1 MGHVFVSFSSRDV
14 KMARAICG
22 AIEDRGYPCWISD
35 RDVRPGRNYQDEIVD
50 AIGSA
55 SVFVLVFSQNSNN
68 SSEIKKELSLASRS
82 NLLVVPVRIEDIVPT
97 GALQYEL
104 STRQWIDIFEDWERA
119 VGRIVDQIRSIA
131 PLDESQTAAVAATRK
146 PFAVRRRPVSYLL
159 SSALV
164 LVGILAAGWWF
175 ITPSI
180 AALDYPDADPE
191 KPETRVNSFTIKI
204 VMGGVVQGRAWTRV
218 TSDRW
223 KESYLDENGADVGTT
238 VTLNVVK
245 RMILFD
251 CSGTVVVEVGQPR
264 KFAFIPDKGC
274 EGMPFRISHSS
285 DTWGVASHLE
295 DVR

>member
-1 MGHVFVSFSSRDV
+1 MSHVFVSFSSRDA
-14 KMARAICG
+14 KMARAICS

-55 SVFVLVFSQNSNN
+55 SVFVLVFSQHSNN
-68 SSEIKKELSLASRS
+68 SNEIKKELSLASRN
-82 NLLVVPVRIEDIVPT
+82 NLLVVPVRIEDFVPT

-131 PLDESQTAAVAATRK
+131 PLDESARMTVAATRR
-146 PFAVRRRPVSYLL
+146 PFTGRRRHASYLL
-159 SSALV
+159 STGLV
-164 LVGILAAGWWF
+164 LAGILAAGWWF
-175 ITPSI
+175 VTPSI
-180 AALDYPDADPE
+180 AALDYPETGPE
-191 KPETRVNSFTIKI
+191 NPDTRVNSFTIK
-204 VMGGVVQGRAWTRV
+204 VVVGGVVQGRAWTRV

-223 KESYLDENGADVGTT
+223 KESYLDEKGADQGNT
-238 VTLNVVK
+238 VTFNVVK
-245 RMILFD
+245 RMILLD
-251 CSGTVVVEVGQPR
+251 CSGTVVEEVGQPR

-285 DTWGVASHLE
+285 DTWGLASHLE